1 MALSV
6 ANLDDSIEW
15 YRDVLGLEEVLRQD
29 GEDRRMAVL
38 QFDGSLYKLG
48 LVEHSGAA
56 PRFDPHHVGLDE
68 VAFSVT
74 SGTEL
79 AAWAQ
84 RLDERGVTNTGP
96 IDTPFG
102 GMLHFED
109 PDGIAL
115 ALFWERGW

>member
-6 ANLDDSIEW
+6 ANLDNSIEW
-15 YRDVLGLEEVLRQD
+15 YREVLGLEEMLRQEAD
-29 GEDRRMAVL
+29 DRRMAVL
-38 QFDGSLYKLG
+38 QFAGSRSTLG

-56 PRFDPHHVGLDE
+56 PGFEPHHVGLDE

-74 SGTEL
+74 SGEEL
-79 AAWAQ
+79 EAWAH

-96 IDTPFG
+96 LDAPFG

-109 PDGIAL
+109 LDGIAL
-115 ALFWERGW
+115 ALFWERGL